1 MNEWN
6 LSEVKKNTE
15 LPEIYFHSPNF
26 GFDRAIPTAK
36 RSDAHLRPE
45 IGWKDARS
53 HTAVQERA
61 VRGEKQVF
69 MTEARRY
76 RCIQRRHQCQ
86 DVDEIRYPENGVQLQ
101 IPAAEA
107 AAILQA
113 AFQAQGRSGVQL
125 FFSALDSQTEVRQ
138 Q

>member
-15 LPEIYFHSPNF
+15 LPEIYFNSPNF

-45 IGWKDARS
+45 IGRKDARS

-61 VRGEKQVF
+61 VRGEKRVF
-69 MTEARRY
+69 MTEALLY
-76 RCIQRRHQCQ
+76 LCIQSRHRCQ
-86 DVDEIRYPENGVQLQ
+86 DVDEIRYPENGVQL
-101 IPAAEA
+101 
-107 AAILQA
+107 
-113 AFQAQGRSGVQL
+113 
-125 FFSALDSQTEVRQ
+125 
-138 Q
+138 